1 MVWVSEAPEQ
11 AQEQA
16 QEQAKGLMAW
26 MERNAKASEG
36 PTARMSEAQI
46 AEDEDRNPCP
56 PFQLGSI

>member
-1 MVWVSEAPEQ
+1 MVWVSE
-11 AQEQA
+11 A